1 MRTVDTVVP
10 HCAIPP
16 FLGGENQYSET
27 AVLGRSITFKKNPI
41 QGLKWAVVLGGRRY
55 WEGGIGRGGVG
66 RDCVGRDCTLLL
78 NVAHLFLLLI
88 P

>member
-1 MRTVDTVVP
+1 M
-10 HCAIPP
+10 
-16 FLGGENQYSET
+16 GGGIGRE
-27 AVLGRSITFKKNPI
+27 AVLG
-41 QGLKWAVVLGGRRY
+41 GRY

-66 RDCVGRDCTLLL
+66 RGGVGRDCTLLL